1 MRLKRCRF
9 SLEAEHG
16 RTGPLRSRGRAQQQ
30 CLAPWSASTDGA
42 SKKGVR
48 YRDGFPVV
56 SKGEKHV
63 AIPCKEEWDG
73 GSSGKVMTKGKRGKG
88 FV

>member
-1 MRLKRCRF
+1 M
-9 SLEAEHG
+9 
-16 RTGPLRSRGRAQQQ
+16 
-30 CLAPWSASTDGA
+30 
-42 SKKGVR
+42 
-48 YRDGFPVV
+48 V

-63 AIPCKEEWDG
+63 VIACKEEWDG